1 MQRVDGLWV
10 AAAGS
15 DADRELANGP
25 DGGRIDMEDFGA
37 DYRVRLL
44 DIDAERYD
52 LYYNRISNGILWFV
66 HHYLWD
72 TVRQPVFDDEVDLAW
87 NEYVAVNRR
96 FAEALAEE
104 ADRSQTPPAF
114 LVQDYHLTLVPRFLR
129 ELRPDAFIAHFSH
142 TAIAGLTYLRIL
154 PARIREGI
162 LRGMLGAD
170 VLGFHSQMWAE
181 NFLMSAARSRGCA
194 STWHARACPS
204 RDARSPCG
212 SRSRSTRWVCARRR
226 PAPRSRRS
234 GRSSTAG
241 GATTGSSCASTG
253 WN

>member
-114 LVQDYHLTLVPRFLR
+114 LVQDYHLTLVPRSCVTTGRVLA
-129 ELRPDAFIAHFSH
+129 PSH
-142 TAIAGLTYLRIL
+142 TAIAGLTYLGRR
-154 PARIREGI
+154 PHPGGHPSRDARGR
-162 LRGMLGAD
+162 RP
-170 VLGFHSQMWAE
+170 GFHSQVWART
-181 NFLMSAARSRGCA
+181 SDVSRSSRGCA

-204 RDARSPCG
+204 GTPGRRADARY
-212 SRSRSTRWVCARRR
+212 RSTRWVCPGAAGRGHALRRLNR
-226 PAPRSRRS
+226 WRGDSRLVLP
-234 GRSSTAG
+234 ST
-241 GATTGSSCASTG
+241 S
-253 WN
+253 